1 VRGFG
6 PDGLLPDESRAAA
19 RFILLTRRRSTHGGH
34 WSQYMA
40 KKPEL
45 DDFRVP
51 YFDDGKKIAKFALTD
66 FDPGAKPFSTGTK
79 DGDRDRLSAIGA
91 RLDALQECLHAQRL
105 QRVLLVLQGMDTSG
119 KDGTVRTVFHE
130 VDPLGLRIVPFKA
143 PTPVELA
150 HDFLWRVHS
159 QAPAAGE
166 LTIFNR
172 SHYEDVLVPVVL
184 GQLDKNACEQRYRQ
198 IRDFEAML
206 AENGTTIIK
215 CMLHISKDEQ
225 RARLQARIDDPTKHW
240 KFDVSDLE
248 ARKQWDQY
256 QAAYHDALAAT
267 STPYAPWYIIPADS
281 KTHRNVMIA
290 ELLLR
295 TFEGLKLEYPPVKES
310 LKGVKVE

>member
-1 VRGFG
+1 
-6 PDGLLPDESRAAA
+6 
-19 RFILLTRRRSTHGGH
+19 
-34 WSQYMA
+34 MA

-51 YFDDGKKIAKFALTD
+51 YFDDKKIAKFALAD
-66 FDPGAKPFSTGTK
+66 FDPGAKPFSTGSK
-79 DGDRDRLSAIGA
+79 EGDRDRLAEIGA
-91 RLDALQECLHAQRL
+91 KLDALQERLHAQRL

-119 KDGTVRTVFHE
+119 KDGTVRGVFRD

-184 GQLDKNACEQRYRQ
+184 GQLDKAACEQRYSH
-198 IRDFEAML
+198 IRDFETLL
-206 AENGTTIIK
+206 ADSGTTIVK

-225 RARLQARIDDPTKHW
+225 RSRLQARIDDPTKHW

-248 ARKQWDQY
+248 ARKQWDSY
-256 QAAYHDALAAT
+256 QTAYRDALAT
-267 STPYAPWYIIPADS
+267 SSTPYAPWYIIPADS
-281 KTHRNVMIA
+281 KTHRNLMVA

-295 TFEGLKLEYPPVKES
+295 TLEGLKLEYPPAKES
-310 LKGVKVE
+310 LKGVKVQ

>member
-1 VRGFG
+1 
-6 PDGLLPDESRAAA
+6 
-19 RFILLTRRRSTHGGH
+19 
-34 WSQYMA
+34 MA
-40 KKPEL
+40 KNPEL

-51 YFDDGKKIAKFALTD
+51 YFDGKKIEKFALAD
-66 FDPGAKPFSTGTK
+66 FDPRTKPFSTGSK
-79 DGDRDRLSAIGA
+79 DGDRDRLAEIGA
-91 RLDALQECLHAQRL
+91 KLNVLQERLHAQRL
-105 QRVLLVLQGMDTSG
+105 RRVLLVLQGMDTSG
-119 KDGTVRTVFHE
+119 KDGTVRAVFHD

-143 PTPVELA
+143 PTETELA

-184 GQLDKNACEQRYRQ
+184 GQLDDEAREQRYQ
-198 IRDFEAML
+198 HIREFESLL
-206 AENGTTIIK
+206 ADTGTTIIK

-225 RARLQARIDDPTKHW
+225 RERLQARIDDPTKHW

-248 ARKQWDQY
+248 ARKQWDKY
-256 QAAYHDALAAT
+256 QQAYHDALAAT

-281 KTHRNVMIA
+281 KTHRNVMVA

-295 TFEGLKLEYPPVKES
+295 AFEGLKLEYPPAKES

>member
-1 VRGFG
+1 
-6 PDGLLPDESRAAA
+6 
-19 RFILLTRRRSTHGGH
+19 
-34 WSQYMA
+34 MA

-51 YFDDGKKIAKFALTD
+51 YFDDKKIAKFALTD
-66 FDPGAKPFSTGTK
+66 FDPGAKPFSTGSK
-79 DGDRDRLSAIGA
+79 DGDRDRLAEVGA
-91 RLDALQECLHAQRL
+91 KLDALQECLHAQRV

-119 KDGTVRTVFHE
+119 KDGTVRGVFRD

-143 PTPVELA
+143 PTPDELA

-159 QAPAAGE
+159 QVPAAGE
-166 LTIFNR
+166 LTVFNR
-172 SHYEDVLVPVVL
+172 SQYEDVLVPVVL
-184 GQLDKNACEQRYRQ
+184 GQLDKTACEKRYSH
-198 IRDFEAML
+198 IRDFEALL
-206 AENGTTIIK
+206 ADNGTTIIK

-256 QAAYHDALAAT
+256 QTAYHDALAAT

-281 KTHRNVMIA
+281 KTHRNVMVA

-295 TFEGLKLEYPPVKES
+295 SFEGLKLEYPPAKES

>member
-1 VRGFG
+1 
-6 PDGLLPDESRAAA
+6 
-19 RFILLTRRRSTHGGH
+19 
-34 WSQYMA
+34 MA

-66 FDPGAKPFSTGTK
+66 FDPAAKPFSTGTK

-119 KDGTVRTVFHE
+119 KDGTVRAVFHE

-184 GQLDKNACEQRYRQ
+184 GQLDKTACEQRYRQ

-206 AENGTTIIK
+206 AENGATIIK

-256 QAAYHDALAAT
+256 QVAYHDALAAT

-281 KTHRNVMIA
+281 KTHRNVMVA

-295 TFEGLKLEYPPVKES
+295 TFEGLKLEYPPAKES

>member
-1 VRGFG
+1 
-6 PDGLLPDESRAAA
+6 
-19 RFILLTRRRSTHGGH
+19 
-34 WSQYMA
+34 MA
-40 KKPEL
+40 KKPDSTISAYRISMTRRSRNL
-45 DDFRVP
+45 RS
-51 YFDDGKKIAKFALTD
+51 TD
-66 FDPGAKPFSTGTK
+66 FDPGAKPFSTGSK
-79 DGDRDRLSAIGA
+79 EGDRDRLAEIGA
-91 RLDALQECLHAQRL
+91 KLDALQERLHAQRL

-119 KDGTVRTVFHE
+119 KDGTVRGVFRD

-184 GQLDKNACEQRYRQ
+184 GQLDKAACEQRYSH
-198 IRDFEAML
+198 IRDFEALL
-206 AENGTTIIK
+206 ADSGTTIVK

-225 RARLQARIDDPTKHW
+225 RSRLQARIDDPTKHW

-248 ARKQWDQY
+248 ARKQWDEY
-256 QAAYHDALAAT
+256 QTAYHDALAAS

-281 KTHRNVMIA
+281 KTHRNLMVA

-295 TFEGLKLEYPPVKES
+295 TFEGLKLEYPPAKES
-310 LKGVKVE
+310 LKGVKVQ